1 MDIAQRLKPVKMLIC
16 DVDGVMTDGCIWL
29 NDKEE
34 WVRKFNVRD
43 GVGLKLLLK
52 NDIHVAIIS
61 GGDSKDVRI
70 RMKFLGIPFVYFGI
84 EDKNAI
90 FEDLLKKTNLK
101 PENCAF
107 IGDDIYDLPLL
118 EKVGAAFTVADAV
131 EELHEKGIF
140 ITKRGGGSGAIRE
153 VVDLILKYSAFVK
166 R

>member
-16 DVDGVMTDGCIWL
+16 DVDGVMTNGRIWL
-29 NDKEE
+29 NEKEE
-34 WVRKFNVRD
+34 WVRQFNVRD
-43 GVGLKLLLK
+43 GVGLKLLMK
-52 NDIHVAIIS
+52 NDIQVAIIS

-70 RMKFLGIPFVYFGI
+70 RMKFLGVPHTYFGI
-84 EDKNAI
+84 EDKNVI
-90 FEDLLKKTNLK
+90 FQDLLKKTNLK

-131 EELHEKGIF
+131 EELLEKGIF
-140 ITKRGGGSGAIRE
+140 VTKRGGGSGAIRE
-153 VVDLILKYSAFVK
+153 VVDLILKYSEHVK

>member
-1 MDIAQRLKPVKMLIC
+1 MKMLIC
-16 DVDGVMTDGCIWL
+16 DIDGVMTNGRIWL
-29 NDKEE
+29 NEKEE
-34 WVRKFNVRD
+34 WVRQFNVRD

-70 RMKFLGIPFVYFGI
+70 RMKFLGIPFVHLGI
-84 EDKNAI
+84 EDKNSV

-131 EELHEKGIF
+131 EELHEKGVF
-140 ITKRGGGSGAIRE
+140 VTKRGGGSGAVRE
-153 VVDLILKYSAFVK
+153 VVDLILKYSTFVK